1 MFTKRF
7 LTSPFTRLTAYYAL
21 LGGVMYALVWLFPD
35 LQDAFSLRGLL
46 ALSERSGGFLGVGA
60 QPSVAVESSD
70 FGVTATGAVITTLFA
85 VMAALVM
92 LIPVVWVYMIT
103 KQQKG
108 YDESVVHTVLILPVP
123 VTGLVIVVQYSV
135 ALAFSLAGIVAA
147 VRFRNTLEDTKDAV
161 YIFLAIGTALAC
173 GAQAVSIAAVTTLV
187 FNYLVLIMW
196 KFKIGNIYADQLK
209 RTPKMRL
216 GDVLAG
222 AGGTPGAGSGNL
234 TIGDPK
240 VLAALTP
247 DSLAGIAEH
256 KARLREH
263 IESAGK
269 EAKKY
274 NGLLVVVARATEN
287 CLDAIELVLKK
298 NTETFKLAEVTP
310 TADGNS
316 TLEYVLGIGIME
328 GVELIAAI
336 RAQAGEHIVAA
347 EFRNLKVRKSKDVR
361 TPYWTLPKD

>member
-1 MFTKRF
+1 MTLHKRIW
-7 LTSPFTRLTAYYAL
+7 TSPFSRLTVYYL
-21 LGGVMYALVWLFPD
+21 LLAVVTLIVVTLFPQV
-35 LQDAFSLRGLL
+35 LRVFSLRRLL
-46 ALSERSGGFLGVGA
+46 SLAQQSGNFPNIAIQNEVPDDPAAG
-60 QPSVAVESSD
+60 AVESI
-70 FGVTATGAVITTLFA
+70 VATFVAISASLI
-85 VMAALVM
+85 L

-123 VTGLVIVVQYSV
+123 VTGLVMVVQFSV

-147 VRFRNTLEDTKDAV
+147 VRFRNTLDDTKDAV

-173 GAQAVSIAAVTTLV
+173 GAQAVSIAAVATLI

-196 KFKIGNIYADQLK
+196 RFKIGNIYADQLK

-234 TIGDPK
+234 TIGDPRI
-240 VLAALTP
+240 LQALTP
-247 DSLAGIAEH
+247 DSLAGIAER

-274 NGLLVVVARATEN
+274 NGLLVVVAKATEQF
-287 CLDAIELVLKK
+287 LDAIEVVL
-298 NTETFKLAEVTP
+298 TRHTSTFKLAEITP
-310 TADGNS
+310 TTDGNS
-316 TLEYVLGIGIME
+316 TLEYVLGLNDISGP
-328 GVELIAAI
+328 ELVDAI
-336 RAQAGEHIVAA
+336 RKEAGGHIVAA
-347 EFRNLKVRKSKDVR
+347 EFRNLKVRKTKEVR
-361 TPYWTLPKD
+361 TPYWTLPKE